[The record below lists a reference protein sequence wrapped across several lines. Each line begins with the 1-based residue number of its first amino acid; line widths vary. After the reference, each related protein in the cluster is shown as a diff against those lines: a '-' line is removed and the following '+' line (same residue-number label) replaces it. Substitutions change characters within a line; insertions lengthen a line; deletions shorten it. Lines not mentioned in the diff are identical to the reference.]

1 MSKKIRT
8 VFFVL
13 GLLIF
18 VVLIAEFGLENI
30 LINIKK
36 TGWWLIP
43 IIGMWLFI
51 YMLNSFAWQIVLKP
65 HKRNISFMDI
75 FSISLSG
82 FAINY
87 ITPVINL
94 GGEPYKV
101 LALKE
106 KLGTQNAVSSVILY
120 SMLHFLSSFVFW
132 IVAIILVFYSLPLS
146 PELQVIF
153 SAGFAAALL
162 GVWFFYSRHKKGVF
176 VSLIK
181 IVPRLPFTT
190 RLVEKLKTKEDSLA
204 NIDVQITSF
213 YNKNKRDFYSSLL
226 LEVTARF
233 IASFE
238 FIFILKAIGIE
249 ITFEEAIYINAFSSL
264 FMNLFFFIPMNL
276 GVREGSLFLIMGLLK
291 FSSAIGIYIGL
302 VNRIREFFWILIG
315 LLLIQ
320 FRKTSLPNKRVIDY
334 AKIK

>member
-1 MSKKIRT
+1 MSKKIKT

-13 GLLIF
+13 GFIIF
-18 VVLIAEFGLENI
+18 FVLITKFGLENI
-30 LINIKK
+30 LTNIEK
-36 TGWWLIP
+36 TGWWIIP
-43 IIGMWLFI
+43 IIGVWLLV
-51 YMLNSFAWQIVLKP
+51 YLLNALAWQIVLKT
-65 HKRNISFMDI
+65 HTKNILFTDI

-106 KLGTQNAVSSVILY
+106 KIGTQNAVSSVIIY
-120 SMLHFLSSFVFW
+120 SMLHFFSSFVFW
-132 IVAIILVFYSLPLS
+132 IAAIVLVFYSLPLS
-146 PELQVIF
+146 PELQIIF

-181 IVPRLPFTT
+181 IVHKLPFTS
-190 RLVEKLKTKEDSLA
+190 RLTEKLKTKENSLA
-204 NIDVQITSF
+204 NIDEQITSF
-213 YNKNKRDFYSSLL
+213 YNKRKKDFYTSLL

-233 IASFE
+233 IASIE
-238 FIFILKAIGIE
+238 FIFILNAIGME

-276 GVREGSLFLIMGLLK
+276 GVREGSLFFIMGLLN
-291 FSSAIGIYIGL
+291 FASAIGIYIGL

-320 FRKTSLPNKRVIDY
+320 FRKTSLSNKRVIDY
-334 AKIK
+334 ANIN

>member
-1 MSKKIRT
+1 MNKKFRT
-8 VFFVL
+8 VFFVF

-18 VVLIAEFGLENI
+18 VVLTIEFGLENI
-30 LINIKK
+30 LINIQK

-43 IIGMWLFI
+43 IVGIWLFV
-51 YMLNSFAWQIVLKP
+51 YLLNSLAWQVVLKP
-65 HKRNISFMDI
+65 HKGNISFLDI

-132 IVAIILVFYSLPLS
+132 IAAIILVFYSLPLS
-146 PELQVIF
+146 PKLQIIF

-162 GVWFFYSRHKKGVF
+162 GVWFFYSRHKKGIF
-176 VSLIK
+176 VSLLK
-181 IVPRLPFTT
+181 IVPRLPFTKS
-190 RLVEKLKTKEDSLA
+190 LVEKLKTKEDSLA
-204 NIDVQITSF
+204 DIDGQITNF
-213 YNKNKRDFYSSLL
+213 YNKSKRDFYSSLF

-233 IASFE
+233 VSSIE
-238 FIFILKAIGIE
+238 FIFILRAIGME
-249 ITFEEAIYINAFSSL
+249 ISFEEAIYINAFSSL
-264 FMNLFFFIPMNL
+264 FMNLFFFIPLNL
-276 GVREGSLFLIMGLLK
+276 GVREGSLFLIMDILK
-291 FSSAIGIYIGL
+291 FSSGIGIYIGL

-320 FRKTSLPNKRVIDY
+320 FRKTSLPSKRLVDY
-334 AKIK
+334 ANIK

>member
-1 MSKKIRT
+1 MNKKIRT
-8 VFFVL
+8 VFFVF

-18 VVLIAEFGLENI
+18 VVLTIEFGFENI
-30 LINIKK
+30 LINIQK

-43 IIGMWLFI
+43 IVGIWLFV
-51 YMLNSFAWQIVLKP
+51 YLLNSLAWQVVLKP
-65 HKRNISFMDI
+65 HKENISFTDI

-106 KLGTQNAVSSVILY
+106 KLGTQNAISSVILY

-132 IVAIILVFYSLPLS
+132 IAAIILVFYSLPLS
-146 PELQVIF
+146 PELQIIF

-181 IVPRLPFTT
+181 IVPKLPFTKS
-190 RLVEKLKTKEDSLA
+190 LVEKLKTK
-204 NIDVQITSF
+204 
-213 YNKNKRDFYSSLL
+213 
-226 LEVTARF
+226 
-233 IASFE
+233 
-238 FIFILKAIGIE
+238 
-249 ITFEEAIYINAFSSL
+249 
-264 FMNLFFFIPMNL
+264 
-276 GVREGSLFLIMGLLK
+276 
-291 FSSAIGIYIGL
+291 
-302 VNRIREFFWILIG
+302 
-315 LLLIQ
+315 
-320 FRKTSLPNKRVIDY
+320 
-334 AKIK
+334 

>member
-1 MSKKIRT
+1 MNKKIRT
-8 VFFVL
+8 VFFVF

-18 VVLIAEFGLENI
+18 VVLTIEFGLENI
-30 LINIKK
+30 LINIQK

-43 IIGMWLFI
+43 IVGIWLFV
-51 YMLNSFAWQIVLKP
+51 YLLNSLAWQVVLKP
-65 HKRNISFMDI
+65 HKENISFLDI

-132 IVAIILVFYSLPLS
+132 IAAIILVFYSLPLS
-146 PELQVIF
+146 PKLQIIF

-181 IVPRLPFTT
+181 VVPRLPFTKS
-190 RLVEKLKTKEDSLA
+190 LVEKLKTKEDSLA
-204 NIDVQITSF
+204 DIDGQITNF
-213 YNKNKRDFYSSLL
+213 YNKSKKDFYSSLL

-233 IASFE
+233 VSSIE
-238 FIFILKAIGIE
+238 FIFILKAIGME
-249 ITFEEAIYINAFSSL
+249 ISFEEAIYINAFSSL
-264 FMNLFFFIPMNL
+264 FMNLFFFIPLNL
-276 GVREGSLFLIMGLLK
+276 GVREGSLFLIMDILK
-291 FSSAIGIYIGL
+291 FSSGIGIYIGL

-320 FRKTSLPNKRVIDY
+320 FRKTSLPSKRLVDY
-334 AKIK
+334 ANIK

>member
-1 MSKKIRT
+1 MSKKIKT

-13 GLLIF
+13 GFIVF
-18 VVLIAEFGLENI
+18 VVLITEFGLENI
-30 LINIKK
+30 LINIQK

-43 IIGMWLFI
+43 IIGIWLFV
-51 YMLNSFAWQIVLKP
+51 YLLNSLAWQIVLKP
-65 HKRNISFMDI
+65 HKENISFTDI

-87 ITPVINL
+87 ITPVIDL

-132 IVAIILVFYSLPLS
+132 IAAIILVFYSLPLS
-146 PELQVIF
+146 PELQIIF
-153 SAGFAAALL
+153 SAGFAVALM

-181 IVPRLPFTT
+181 IVHRLPFTA

-213 YNKNKRDFYSSLL
+213 YNKSKSDFYSSLL
-226 LEVTARF
+226 LEVSARF
-233 IASFE
+233 VASIE
-238 FIFILKAIGIE
+238 FIFILKAIGMG

-264 FMNLFFFIPMNL
+264 FMNLFFFIPMSL
-276 GVREGSLFLIMGLLK
+276 GVREGSLYFIMGLLN
-291 FSSAIGIYIGL
+291 FTSAIGIYIGL
-302 VNRIREFFWILIG
+302 INRLREFFWILIG

-320 FRKTSLPNKRVIDY
+320 FRKTSLPSKRVIDY
-334 AKIK
+334 ANIK

>member
-1 MSKKIRT
+1 MSKKIKT

-13 GLLIF
+13 GFIIF
-18 VVLIAEFGLENI
+18 FVLITKFGLENI
-30 LINIKK
+30 LTNIEK

-43 IIGMWLFI
+43 IIGVWLLV
-51 YMLNSFAWQIVLKP
+51 YLLNALAWQIVLKT
-65 HKRNISFMDI
+65 HKKNILFTDI

-106 KLGTQNAVSSVILY
+106 KIGTQNAVSSVIIY
-120 SMLHFLSSFVFW
+120 SMLHFFSSFVFW
-132 IVAIILVFYSLPLS
+132 IAAIVLVFYSLPLS
-146 PELQVIF
+146 PELQIIF

-181 IVPRLPFTT
+181 IVHKLPFTS
-190 RLVEKLKTKEDSLA
+190 RLTEKLKAKENSLA
-204 NIDVQITSF
+204 NIDEQITSF
-213 YNKNKRDFYSSLL
+213 YNKRKKDFYTSLL

-233 IASFE
+233 IASIE
-238 FIFILKAIGIE
+238 FIFILNAIGME

-276 GVREGSLFLIMGLLK
+276 GVREGSLFFIMGLLN
-291 FSSAIGIYIGL
+291 FTSAIGIYIGL

-320 FRKTSLPNKRVIDY
+320 FRKTSLSNKRVIDY
-334 AKIK
+334 ANIN